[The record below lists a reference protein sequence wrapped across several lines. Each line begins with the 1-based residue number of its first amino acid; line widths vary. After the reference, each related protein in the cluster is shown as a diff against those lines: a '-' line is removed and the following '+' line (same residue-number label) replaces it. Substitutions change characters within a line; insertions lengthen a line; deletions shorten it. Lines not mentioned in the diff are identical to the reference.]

1 MNLDFIK
8 KLNFNDGSIGVRKMI
23 SILLTITFCYLSIV
37 GKINSEQFVPIFSMI
52 IGYYFGKS
60 TALDIPGKNKDNIE
74 K

>member
-1 MNLDFIK
+1 MKLDFIK
-8 KLNFNDGSIGVRKMI
+8 KITSSDGFVGVRKLI
-23 SILLTITFCYLSIV
+23 AILLTITFCYLSIN

-60 TALDIPGKNKDNIE
+60 TALDIPGKSKDNIE